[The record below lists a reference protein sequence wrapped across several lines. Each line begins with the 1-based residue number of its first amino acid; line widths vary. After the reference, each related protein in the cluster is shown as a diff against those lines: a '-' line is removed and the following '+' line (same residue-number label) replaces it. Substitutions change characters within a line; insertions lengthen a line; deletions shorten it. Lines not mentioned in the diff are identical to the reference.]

1 MIVPPYNDE
10 EIIAGQGTVGTEIL
24 EDCPD
29 VDLVLAPVGGGGG
42 LISGV
47 SAAVKLEWL
56 QGESDW
62 RRA

>member
-1 MIVPPYNDE
+1 MSRSSPGK
-10 EIIAGQGTVGTEIL
+10 ARSGLEIL

-29 VDLVLAPVGGGGG
+29 VDLVLVPVGGGG

-47 SAAVKLEWL
+47 SAALQAERLE
-56 QGESDW
+56 GEGDR